1 MVVCEF
7 TNHGLRKFS
16 YEFHPT
22 ALRHQDAR
30 SAHSGFPQAVG
41 RMQQPPWVRTDHGAN
56 LEQAHHRLKWYSGF
70 WGG

>member
-22 ALRHQDAR
+22 ALRHQGGR

-41 RMQQPPWVRTDHGAN
+41 RMHDPHGCEPITGQFRAGTPPFDMV
-56 LEQAHHRLKWYSGF
+56 
-70 WGG
+70 